1 MNDMDEKQKITDI
14 LEKLVD
20 ALASE
25 AEAIKNYI
33 LAPQNTSFSSDVF
46 DSPVI
51 FDNDPPKNATKDKT
65 YKALRGKKG
74 IYVFTL
80 ASDVTVT
87 KDFNK
92 VVYGAQLK
100 DISSLSFKKG
110 DILYLGKAK
119 SFLTRMHQHFAI
131 ADTFNTTGAL
141 KLGSDP
147 RKILIGNLKIYAF
160 PIKNTLIDYYDVI
173 TAAVESKIHTILSPL
188 VGNPRV

>member
-1 MNDMDEKQKITDI
+1 MAENKKITEM
-14 LEKLVD
+14 LEELVN

-25 AEAIKNYI
+25 AEAVKNYI
-33 LAPQNTSFSSDVF
+33 LATQNASFSSEVF
-46 DSPVI
+46 DSPII
-51 FDNDPPKNATKDKT
+51 FNNEPPKNAPKDKT

-80 ASDVTVT
+80 DSNVTVT

-100 DISSLSFKKG
+100 DISNLSFKKG

-119 SFLTRMHQHFAI
+119 SFLTRMHQHFAV

-141 KLGSDP
+141 KLGSES
-147 RKILIGNLKIYAF
+147 RKILIGKLKIYAF
-160 PIKNTLIDYYDVI
+160 PIKNNLIEYYDVI
-173 TAAVESKIHTILSPL
+173 TAAVESKLHIILSPL

>member
-1 MNDMDEKQKITDI
+1 MDEKQKITDI

-51 FDNDPPKNATKDKT
+51 FDNDPPKNATNDNT

-74 IYVFTL
+74 VYIF
-80 ASDVTVT
+80 TVT
-87 KDFNK
+87 AKVNVSKDFNK
-92 VVYGAQLK
+92 VNHGAQLK
-100 DISSLSFKKG
+100 DTSKSSFKKG
-110 DILYLGKAK
+110 DILYVGKTK
-119 SFLTRMHQHFAI
+119 SFLTRMHQHFAV

-141 KLGSDP
+141 KLGSKQ
-147 RKILIGNLKIYAF
+147 RKFLVGNLKIYAF
-160 PIKNTLIDYYDVI
+160 PIKSDFVAYYDVI
-173 TAAVESKIHTILSPL
+173 AAAVESKLHTILKPL
-188 VGNPRV
+188 VGNPKV